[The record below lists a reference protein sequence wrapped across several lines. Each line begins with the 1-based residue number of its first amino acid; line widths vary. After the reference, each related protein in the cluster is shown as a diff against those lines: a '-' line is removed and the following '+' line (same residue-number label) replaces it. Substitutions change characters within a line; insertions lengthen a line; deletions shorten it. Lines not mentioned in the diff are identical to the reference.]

1 MNSVLDDSMI
11 LCLSNG
17 ERIKLHA
24 RMRILFETN
33 GLSQASPA
41 TISRCGMLYLGS
53 HLLKPEDLIYT
64 YFKKQDLTE
73 EVK

>member
-1 MNSVLDDSMI
+1 
-11 LCLSNG
+11 
-17 ERIKLHA
+17 
-24 RMRILFETN
+24 MRILFETN